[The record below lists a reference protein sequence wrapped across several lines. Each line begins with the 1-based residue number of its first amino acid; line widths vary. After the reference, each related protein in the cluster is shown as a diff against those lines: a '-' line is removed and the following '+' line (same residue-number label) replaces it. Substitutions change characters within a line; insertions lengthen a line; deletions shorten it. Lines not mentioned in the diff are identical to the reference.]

1 MLSDGTKWAPET
13 CQAEHYWVWTASRCC
28 GECGGL
34 LLWSLVPGHRDC
46 APPGSGLSGGRL
58 QLVQEV
64 VQGWDAFLQAFALA
78 CLRHYLTGAAGVVK
92 GVTGRICQW
101 SNTHWGKAWPPVLD
115 LRSAVK
121 PAEGANSAQW
131 ETQYV
136 PHGPLAKTRNT
147 DSHQR
152 IPEVMLE
159 VNPVTLHFTQRFP
172 PTRATD

>member
-1 MLSDGTKWAPET
+1 MSPGHKRDSGSLAPTQALCWGLWAAWKEER
-13 CQAEHYWVWTASRCC
+13 QQQNL
-28 GECGGL
+28 GL
-34 LLWSLVPGHRDC
+34 LRH
-46 APPGSGLSGGRL
+46 GS
-58 QLVQEV
+58 
-64 VQGWDAFLQAFALA
+64 
-78 CLRHYLTGAAGVVK
+78 K
-92 GVTGRICQW
+92 GSPGRICQW

-121 PAEGANSAQW
+121 PAEGANSADW

-159 VNPVTLHFTQRFP
+159 ANPVTLHLTQRFP
-172 PTRATD
+172 PPRATD